1 MTWITH
7 PATMRRSTQPM
18 TEAKDSTTDSAAG
31 NGAADVLFE
40 RRGRL
45 GVITLNRPRAV
56 NALTAGMVDLLLRQ
70 LTAWA
75 GDDDVAAV
83 VVQGAGERG
92 LCAGGDIV
100 AIYQD
105 MLHGGNATAHFW
117 QTEYRVN
124 SLIARYPKPYVALM
138 DGLVLGGGVG
148 ISAHGN
154 VRVVTERT
162 RMGMPETTI
171 GFAPDVGGT
180 FLLARAPGESG
191 THAALTGAHL
201 GAGDALFLG
210 LADHYVPSDALPR
223 LMAALEHESPD
234 AAVGRF
240 AEQPPASVLAG
251 QRDWIDACYASDDA
265 GDIVARLRSWTG
277 PGQQEAL
284 ESAATIEAKSPTSV
298 KVTLASLRRA
308 AALTLDETLAQE
320 YRAGIRFL
328 AGPDFREGI
337 RAQVVDKDR
346 NPQWKPGTLAEVLPR
361 HVDRFFEPLDGGE
374 LDLHPQTGPHSLTG
388 LDSRRDMQVKEAG
401 HA

>member
-1 MTWITH
+1 MTAGTGN
-7 PATMRRSTQPM
+7 
-18 TEAKDSTTDSAAG
+18 TTDSAAG
-31 NGAADVLFE
+31 SEGAEVLFE

-45 GVITLNRPRAV
+45 GVATLNRPRAV
-56 NALTAGMVDLLLRQ
+56 NALTAGMVEHLLRQ
-70 LTAWA
+70 LTTWA
-75 GDDDVAAV
+75 GDDGVASV
-83 VVQGAGERG
+83 LVQGAGERG

-105 MLHGGNATAHFW
+105 MLQGGNATAGFW

-154 VRVVTERT
+154 IRVVTERT
-162 RMGMPETTI
+162 RTGMPETTI

-180 FLLARAPGESG
+180 FLLSHAPGETG

-201 GAGDALFLG
+201 GPGDAIFLG
-210 LADHYVPSDALPR
+210 LADHYIQSGTLPG
-223 LMAALEHESPD
+223 LVAALENESPED
-234 AAVGRF
+234 AVARF
-240 AEQPPASVLAG
+240 AVQPPASVLAG
-251 QRDWIDACYASDDA
+251 QQDWIDACYAPDDA
-265 GDIVARLRSWTG
+265 EEIVARLRAWTG
-277 PGQQEAL
+277 PGQEA
-284 ESAATIEAKSPTSV
+284 AAAAAEMIEAKSPTSV

-308 AALTLDETLAQE
+308 ANLTLDETLAQE

-346 NPQWKPGTLAEVLPR
+346 NPQWKPATLAEVLP
-361 HVDRFFEPLDGGE
+361 HQVDRFFEPLDGGE
-374 LDLHPQTGPHSLTG
+374 LDLQPRQDLH
-388 LDSRRDMQVKEAG
+388 VKETG

>member
-1 MTWITH
+1 MTA
-7 PATMRRSTQPM
+7 AT
-18 TEAKDSTTDSAAG
+18 DNTTDSEAESAG
-31 NGAADVLFE
+31 ADVLFE

-75 GDDDVAAV
+75 GDDGVAAV
-83 VVQGAGERG
+83 LVQGAGERG

-105 MLHGGNATAHFW
+105 MLHGGNATADFW
-117 QTEYRVN
+117 QTEYRLN

-210 LADHYVPSDALPR
+210 LADHYVPSDALPG
-223 LMAALEHESPD
+223 LVAALEHESPD
-234 AAVGRF
+234 AAVARF
-240 AEQPPASVLAG
+240 VEEPPASVLAG
-251 QRDWIDACYASDDA
+251 QQEWIDACYASDDA
-265 GDIVARLRSWTG
+265 GEIVARLRAWTG
-277 PGQQEAL
+277 PGEA
-284 ESAATIEAKSPTSV
+284 EAAEAAATIEAKSPTSV

-308 AALTLDETLAQE
+308 AALTLDESLAQE

-328 AGPDFREGI
+328 AGPDFGEGI

-346 NPQWKPGTLAEVLPR
+346 NPHWKPATLAEVLPG
-361 HVDRFFEPLDGGE
+361 HVDRFFQPLDGGE
-374 LDLHPQTGPHSLTG
+374 LDLHPQTERHSLPEQNPQPEV
-388 LDSRRDMQVKEAG
+388 QVKEADR
-401 HA
+401 A

>member
-1 MTWITH
+1 MTA
-7 PATMRRSTQPM
+7 ATGN
-18 TEAKDSTTDSAAG
+18 TTDSAAG
-31 NGAADVLFE
+31 NGTAEVLFD

-56 NALTAGMVDLLLRQ
+56 NALTAGMVDLLLRH

-75 GDDDVAAV
+75 TDDGVAAV
-83 VVQGAGERG
+83 LVQGAGERG

-100 AIYQD
+100 AIYRD
-105 MLHGGNATAHFW
+105 MLHGGSRTAGFW

-124 SLIARYPKPYVALM
+124 SLIARYPKPYIALM

-180 FLLARAPGESG
+180 FLLSRAPGQTG

-201 GAGDALFLG
+201 DAGDALFLG
-210 LADHYVPSDALPR
+210 LADHYVPSHALPR
-223 LMAALEHESPD
+223 LVAALEDESPED
-234 AAVGRF
+234 AVARCAG
-240 AEQPPASVLAG
+240 QPPASALAG

-265 GDIVARLRSWTG
+265 GEIVARLRAWTG
-277 PGQQEAL
+277 PGREDATEA
-284 ESAATIEAKSPTSV
+284 ADTIEAKSPTSV

-308 AALTLDETLAQE
+308 ANLTLDEALAQE

-346 NPQWKPGTLAEVLPR
+346 NPQWKPATLAEVLPGQ
-361 HVDRFFEPLDGGE
+361 VDAFFQPLDGGE
-374 LDLHPQTGPHSLTG
+374 LDLQTGPDLEA
-388 LDSRRDMQVKEAG
+388 KEAD

>member
-1 MTWITH
+1 MTA
-7 PATMRRSTQPM
+7 ATGN
-18 TEAKDSTTDSAAG
+18 TTDSAAG
-31 NGAADVLFE
+31 NGTAEVLFD

-56 NALTAGMVDLLLRQ
+56 NALTAGMVDLLLRH

-75 GDDDVAAV
+75 TDDGVAAV
-83 VVQGAGERG
+83 LVQGAGERG

-100 AIYQD
+100 AIYRD
-105 MLHGGNATAHFW
+105 MLHGGTQTADFW

-124 SLIARYPKPYVALM
+124 SLIARYPKPYIALM

-180 FLLARAPGESG
+180 FLLSRAPGQTG

-201 GAGDALFLG
+201 DAGDALFLG
-210 LADHYVPSDALPR
+210 LADHYVPSHALPR
-223 LMAALEHESPD
+223 LVAALEDESPEG
-234 AAVGRF
+234 AVARCAG
-240 AEQPPASVLAG
+240 QPPASALSG

-265 GDIVARLRSWTG
+265 GEIAARLRAWTG
-277 PGQQEAL
+277 PGREDATEA
-284 ESAATIEAKSPTSV
+284 ADTIEAKSPTSV

-308 AALTLDETLAQE
+308 ANLTLDEALAQE

-346 NPQWKPGTLAEVLPR
+346 NPQWKPATLAEVLPGQ
-361 HVDRFFEPLDGGE
+361 VDGFFQPLDGGE
-374 LDLHPQTGPHSLTG
+374 LDLQPGPDLEA
-388 LDSRRDMQVKEAG
+388 KEAD

>member
-1 MTWITH
+1 MTA
-7 PATMRRSTQPM
+7 ATGN
-18 TEAKDSTTDSAAG
+18 TTDSTEG
-31 NGAADVLFE
+31 SGGAEVLFD

-45 GVITLNRPRAV
+45 GLVTLNRPRAV

-75 GDDDVAAV
+75 ADDGVASV
-83 VVQGAGERG
+83 LVQGAGERG

-100 AIYQD
+100 AIYRD
-105 MLHGGNATAHFW
+105 MLHGGNGTADFW
-117 QTEYRVN
+117 KTEYRLN
-124 SLIARYPKPYVALM
+124 SLISRYPKPYVALM

-180 FLLARAPGESG
+180 FLLSHAPGETG

-201 GAGDALFLG
+201 AAGDALFLG
-210 LADHYVPSDALPR
+210 LADHYVPSSALSS
-223 LMAALEHESPD
+223 LAVALENERPED
-234 AAVGRF
+234 AVARYTG
-240 AEQPPASVLAG
+240 QPPASELAA
-251 QRDWIDACYASDDA
+251 QREWIDACYDSDDA
-265 GDIVARLRSWTG
+265 GEIVTRLRTWTG
-277 PGQQEAL
+277 PGQD
-284 ESAATIEAKSPTSV
+284 AAAAAADTIEAKSPTSV

-308 AALTLDETLAQE
+308 AALTLDEALAQE
-320 YRAGIRFL
+320 YRTGLRFL
-328 AGPDFREGI
+328 QGPDFREGI

-346 NPQWKPGTLAEVLPR
+346 NPQWKPATLAEVLPAQ
-361 HVDRFFEPLDGGE
+361 VDRFFEPLDGGE
-374 LDLHPQTGPHSLTG
+374 LDLQA
-388 LDSRRDMQVKEAG
+388 KEAD

>member
-1 MTWITH
+1 MT
-7 PATMRRSTQPM
+7 A
-18 TEAKDSTTDSAAG
+18 AKGMDGAAG
-31 NGAADVLFE
+31 NGHPDVLFE

-45 GVITLNRPRAV
+45 GVVTLNRPKAV
-56 NALTAGMVDLLLRQ
+56 NALTTVMVDLMLRQ

-75 GDDDVAAV
+75 GDDDVASV
-83 VVQGAGERG
+83 LVQGSGDRG

-100 AIYQD
+100 AIYED
-105 MLHGGNATAHFW
+105 MLHGGNRTAGFW
-117 QTEYRVN
+117 QVEYRLN
-124 SLIARYPKPYVALM
+124 SLIARYPKPYVAVM

-180 FLLARAPGESG
+180 FLLSHAPGEAG

-210 LADHYVPSDALPR
+210 LADHFVPSNSLPG
-223 LMAALEHESPD
+223 LVAALENESAED
-234 AAVGRF
+234 AVARYAG
-240 AEQPPASVLAG
+240 EPPASVLAG
-251 QRDWIDACYASDDA
+251 QREWIDACYASDDA
-265 GDIVARLRSWTG
+265 AGIVRRLRDWEG
-277 PGQQEAL
+277 AGKDDAVEA
-284 ESAATIEAKSPTSV
+284 ADTIEAKSPTSV

-308 AALTLDETLAQE
+308 AALTLDEALAQE
-320 YRAGIRFL
+320 YRAGLRFL

-346 NPQWKPGTLAEVLPR
+346 NPRWKPATLAEVLPGQ
-361 HVDRFFEPLDGGE
+361 VDRFFEPLDGGE
-374 LDLHPQTGPHSLTG
+374 LDLHPELA
-388 LDSRRDMQVKEAG
+388 RAEAD

>member
-1 MTWITH
+1 MTA
-7 PATMRRSTQPM
+7 ATGN
-18 TEAKDSTTDSAAG
+18 TTDSTAG
-31 NGAADVLFE
+31 GGAAEVLFE

-75 GDDDVAAV
+75 GDDAVATV
-83 VVQGAGERG
+83 LVQGAGERG

-100 AIYQD
+100 AIYRD
-105 MLHGGNATAHFW
+105 MLHGGSRTADFW

-148 ISAHGN
+148 ISAHGS

-180 FLLARAPGESG
+180 FLLSHAPGETG

-210 LADHYVPSDALPR
+210 LADYYVPSHSLPG
-223 LMAALEHESPD
+223 LVAALEDESPED
-234 AAVGRF
+234 AVARHAG
-240 AEQPPASVLAG
+240 QPPESVLAG
-251 QRDWIDACYASDDA
+251 QRDWIDACYAMADA
-265 GDIVARLRSWTG
+265 GEIVTRLRAWTG
-277 PGQQEAL
+277 PGQEDSREA
-284 ESAATIEAKSPTSV
+284 AGTIEAKSPTSV
-298 KVTLASLRRA
+298 KVTLAALRRA
-308 AALTLDETLAQE
+308 ASLTLDETLAQE
-320 YRAGIRFL
+320 YRAGLRFL

-346 NPQWKPGTLAEVLPR
+346 NPQWKPATLAEVLPGQ
-361 HVDRFFEPLDGGE
+361 VDRFFQPLDGGE
-374 LDLHPQTGPHSLTG
+374 LDLQPRQDLEMT
-388 LDSRRDMQVKEAG
+388 EAD

>member
-1 MTWITH
+1 MTA
-7 PATMRRSTQPM
+7 ATGN
-18 TEAKDSTTDSAAG
+18 TTDSAAG
-31 NGAADVLFE
+31 SGGADVLFE

-45 GVITLNRPRAV
+45 GVVTLNRPRAV
-56 NALTAGMVDLLLRQ
+56 NALTAGMVDLLLRK

-75 GDDDVAAV
+75 GDDAVAAV
-83 VVQGAGERG
+83 LVQGAGERG

-105 MLHGGNATAHFW
+105 MLHGGNETAHFW

-148 ISAHGN
+148 VSAHGD

-180 FLLARAPGESG
+180 FLLSHAPGEAG

-201 GAGDALFLG
+201 GAADALFLG
-210 LADHYVPSDALPR
+210 LADHYVPSHSLPG
-223 LMAALEHESPD
+223 LVAALENESTED
-234 AAVGRF
+234 AVARYAG
-240 AEQPPASVLAG
+240 QPPASVLAG
-251 QRDWIDACYASDDA
+251 QHEWIDACYASDDA
-265 GDIVARLRSWTG
+265 EEIVTRLRGWTG
-277 PGQQEAL
+277 PGRDEATD
-284 ESAATIEAKSPTSV
+284 AADTIEAKSPTSV

-308 AALTLDETLAQE
+308 ASLTLDEALAQE

-346 NPQWKPGTLAEVLPR
+346 NPQWKPATLAEVLPGQ
-361 HVDRFFEPLDGGE
+361 VDRFFQPLEGGE
-374 LDLHPQTGPHSLTG
+374 LDLQQQPDLQ
-388 LDSRRDMQVKEAG
+388 MKEAD